1 MNNSLFKYFIRGC
14 YVCLLFLSIRTYAQ
28 TSKKILLTESINVS
42 GYQFFSEIE
51 SKCNCKL
58 YFEDKDIDSLNISIK
73 AGTYSVKEALQIT
86 IKTKGLQFAIDDFDN
101 VFISKKFQLQTELAD
116 HYFDKKNDSIYT
128 NQNISTPTLSKAD
141 KGHLNISIEQKLFV
155 IGNKANENDKS
166 ETVLAG
172 YVRDRKNGEA
182 ISGATVYVDNSNQKI
197 ITDQFGY
204 YALRLPRGRHTLHVI
219 SMGMKDTKREL
230 QLFSE
235 GKLSV
240 EMDEYIASL
249 KAVTVS
255 TERKSNL
262 RGTQMGL
269 DKVSI
274 KTIKQLPSVLGEADV
289 LRVVLTLPG
298 VTSVGEASTG
308 FNVRGG
314 AADQNLILL
323 NDATIYNPSH
333 LFGFFSAFNADV
345 VKNVELYK
353 SAIPEK
359 FGGRLSSVLDVS
371 TRDGNSKKIS
381 GSGGIGLLT
390 SRLTLEGPI
399 KNDKTSFIVSGR
411 TTYSNWIL
419 QQVPDDLYK
428 NSKASFYDLNLQI
441 THQFN
446 AKNSLYVTGYLSH
459 DDFRLNMDTSF
470 QYGNTNLILKWK
482 HIINNR
488 FFSVLSAGS
497 DNYGYNISTT
507 EVPLN
512 AFKLSF
518 NINQSHLKYEF
529 NYNPSIKHSFNFG
542 LNTVYYKLNPG
553 TFEPNSPNSLVK
565 YDKVQK
571 EQALESALYF
581 GDNIKVNNDLTVS
594 LGLRYSIFNYLG
606 AHLQYQ
612 YAPGLPKQEN
622 TIIDSTQYGAGK
634 NIKTYQGPEFR
645 LSMRYSIKEN
655 ASLKLSFNSLRQYI
669 HTLSNT
675 TAISPT
681 DIWKLS
687 DPNIAPQQGYQASIG
702 YYKNL
707 LGNQIE
713 LSFEVYY
720 KWMQH
725 YLDYKSGATLIMNKH
740 VETELINTNGEAY
753 GAEFMIKKTVGN
765 LNGWLSYTYSRTF
778 LKMND
783 PNAEES
789 INHGEKY
796 SASYDKPHNIN
807 LIGNYKFSHRLSL
820 SMNGVYSTGRPITL
834 PIAVFYQAGAQ
845 RVLYSERNQYRI
857 PDYIRA
863 DVSINLEGNHKIKKL
878 AHSSWSMGIYNVFA
892 RQNPYSVYFIQENG
906 IIKGYQLSIFA
917 TAIPFITYNFKF

>member
-1 MNNSLFKYFIRGC
+1 MNNRAIEYGIRSFGLM
-14 YVCLLFLSIRTYAQ
+14 LLFVSLHTYAQ
-28 TSKKILLTESINVS
+28 TNQKIALKEYKEVAARVFIDEL
-42 GYQFFSEIE
+42 E
-51 SKCNCKL
+51 SKFTCTF
-58 YFEDKDIDSLNISIK
+58 YFEIKELDSLVFSISE
-73 AGTYSVKEALQIT
+73 GVYSLKEVLQKT
-86 IKTKGLQFAIDDFDN
+86 LNTKGLQFAIDESNN
-101 VFISKKFQLQTELAD
+101 VFISKKYQLQTDLAER
-116 HYFDKKNDSIYT
+116 YFEK
-128 NQNISTPTLSKAD
+128 QVVVANIEKQTSLPELSKIE
-141 KGHLNISIEQKLFV
+141 KGRLNISIEQKLFE
-155 IGNKANENDKS
+155 IGNKAGANDKS
-166 ETVLAG
+166 DAVLVG
-172 YVRDRKNGEA
+172 YVRDQKNGEA
-182 ISGATVYVDNSNQKI
+182 ISGATVFVDNSNVKI

-204 YALRLPRGRHTLHVI
+204 YALRLPRGRHTLHVS

-230 QLFSE
+230 LLFGE
-235 GKLSV
+235 GNLSV

-274 KTIKQLPSVLGEADV
+274 KTIKQLPSVLGESDV

-359 FGGRLSSVLDVS
+359 YGGRLSSVLDVT

-399 KNDKTSFIVSGR
+399 NNEKTSFILSGR

-419 QQVPDDLYK
+419 QQIPDEAYK

-441 THQFN
+441 THQFD
-446 AKNSLYVTGYLSH
+446 AKNSLFITGYLSH
-459 DDFRLNMDTSF
+459 DDFRLNKDTTY
-470 QYGNTNLILKWK
+470 QYGNKNLIAKWK
-482 HIINNR
+482 HIFNNR
-488 FFSVLSAGS
+488 FFSLLSVGI
-497 DNYGYNISTT
+497 DKYGYNISSSQ
-507 EVPLN
+507 VPLN

-518 NINQSHLKYEF
+518 NINQSHLKYDF
-529 NYNPSIKHSFNFG
+529 NYNPSNKHSFNFG
-542 LNTVYYKLNPG
+542 LNLVHYQLDPG
-553 TFEPNSPNSLVK
+553 TLEPNSQSSLVK
-565 YDKVQK
+565 TDKVQK

-581 GDNIKVNNDLTVS
+581 GDNIKINNDLTLS
-594 LGLRYSIFNYLG
+594 LGMRYTLFNYLG
-606 AHLQYQ
+606 EHLQYQ
-612 YAPGLPKQEN
+612 YATGLPKQEN
-622 TIIDSTQYGAGK
+622 TIVDSIHYGAGK

-645 LSMRYSIKEN
+645 LSMRYSLKED
-655 ASLKLSFNSLRQYI
+655 ASLKFSFNSLRQYI

-687 DPNIAPQQGYQASIG
+687 DPNIAPQQGYQASLG

-707 LGNQIE
+707 LGNQVEI
-713 LSFEVYY
+713 SFEIYY

-740 VETELINTNGEAY
+740 IETELINTNGEAY

-765 LNGWLSYTYSRTF
+765 LSGWVSYTYSRTF
-778 LKMND
+778 LKMDD
-783 PNAEES
+783 PLAGET
-789 INHGEKY
+789 INHGERY

-807 LIGNYKFSHRLSL
+807 LIGNYQFSHRLSL
-820 SMNGVYSTGRPITL
+820 SLNGVYSTGRPITL

-845 RVLYSERNQYRI
+845 RVLYSDRNQYRI

-863 DVSINLEGNHKIKKL
+863 DVSINLEGSHKIKKL

-906 IIKGYQLSIFA
+906 LVKGYQLSIFA

>member
-1 MNNSLFKYFIRGC
+1 MSKQIFLYYLSSCFFVLLSLNAN
-14 YVCLLFLSIRTYAQ
+14 AQ
-28 TSKKILLTESINVS
+28 TKEKIPLKEYNHVS
-42 GYQFFSEIE
+42 AKQFIDELSLKFD
-51 SKCNCKL
+51 CKI
-58 YFEDKDIDSLNISIK
+58 YFEIKDIDTLNISL
-73 AGTYSVKEALQIT
+73 KEGAYLLVEVLQKT
-86 IKTKGLQFAIDDFDN
+86 IQSNGLQFAIDGIGN
-101 VFISKKFQLQTELAD
+101 VFISKKFQLQTELATN
-116 HYFDKKNDSIYT
+116 FFNKNLDSPKSDGKIT
-128 NQNISTPTLSKAD
+128 VPVLSNVE
-141 KGHLNISIEQKLFV
+141 KGQLNVSIEQKLFE
-155 IGNKANENDKS
+155 IGSKASMNDKS

-172 YVRDRKNGEA
+172 YVRDYKNGEA
-182 ISGATVYVDNSNQKI
+182 ISGAIVFVENSNIKI

-204 YALRLPRGRHTLHVI
+204 YTLRLPRGRHTLLVS

-230 QLFSE
+230 QLYSE
-235 GKLSV
+235 GKLNI
-240 EMDEYIASL
+240 EMNEYIASL
-249 KAVTVS
+249 KAVTVVND
-255 TERKSNL
+255 RRSNL

-274 KTIKQLPSVLGEADV
+274 KTIKQLPSVLGESDV

-345 VKNVELYK
+345 VKSVELYK

-359 FGGRLSSVLDVS
+359 YGGRLSSVLEVN
-371 TRDGNSKKIS
+371 TRDGNSKKLS
-381 GSGGIGLLT
+381 GSGGVGLLT

-399 KNDKTSFIVSGR
+399 KKDKTSFIVSGR

-419 QQVPDDLYK
+419 NQIPDESYK

-446 AKNSLYVTGYLSH
+446 SKNSLYITGYLSH
-459 DDFRLNMDTSF
+459 DDFRLNKDTTF
-470 QYGNTNLILKWK
+470 QYGNKNLIVKWK
-482 HIINNR
+482 HIFNNR
-488 FFSVLSAGS
+488 FHSVLSAGT
-497 DNYGYNISTT
+497 DNYGYNISST

-518 NINQSHLKYEF
+518 KIRQSHLKYDF
-529 NYNPSIKHSFNFG
+529 NYNPSNKHSINFG
-542 LNTVYYKLNPG
+542 LNTLLYKVDPG
-553 TFEPNSPNSLVK
+553 VFEPNSPISLVT
-565 YDKVQK
+565 YNKVQK
-571 EQALESALYF
+571 EQALESAFYF
-581 GDNIKVNNDLTVS
+581 GDNIKVNNDFTIN
-594 LGLRYSIFNYLG
+594 LGLRYSLFNYLG

-612 YAPGLPKQEN
+612 YAPGVPKQEN
-622 TIIDSTQYGAGK
+622 SIIDSIQYGAGK
-634 NIKTYQGPEFR
+634 NIKTYHGPEFR
-645 LSMRYSIKEN
+645 FSMRYSLKEN
-655 ASLKLSFNSLRQYI
+655 ASLKFSFNSLKQYI

-687 DPNIAPQQGYQASIG
+687 DPNITPQQGYQASIG

-707 LGNQIE
+707 KGNKIE

-725 YLDYKSGATLIMNKH
+725 YLDFKSGANLIMNKH
-740 VETELINTNGEAY
+740 IETELINTNGVAY

-778 LKMND
+778 LQMND
-783 PNAEES
+783 PLAQET
-789 INHGEKY
+789 INNGDKY
-796 SASYDKPHNIN
+796 PASYDKPHNIN
-807 LIGNYKFSHRLSL
+807 LIGNYQFSHRLSL
-820 SMNGVYSTGRPITL
+820 SLNGVYSTGRPITL

-845 RVLYSERNQYRI
+845 RVLYSNRNEFRI

-863 DVSINLEGNHKIKKL
+863 DVSVNLEGNHKIKKL

-906 IIKGYQLSIFA
+906 LIKGYQLSVFA

>member
-1 MNNSLFKYFIRGC
+1 MSKRTITYCILCFLF
-14 YVCLLFLSIRTYAQ
+14 VLLSFNAIAQ
-28 TSKKILLTESINVS
+28 TKEKQPLKDYNQVSAKIFIGDIALK
-42 GYQFFSEIE
+42 FD
-51 SKCNCKL
+51 CKI
-58 YFEDKDIDSLNISIK
+58 YFEIKEIDSLNISLK
-73 AGTYSVKEALQIT
+73 EGSYSLFEVLQMT
-86 IKTKGLQFAIDDFDN
+86 IQSNGSQFAIDGIGN
-101 VFISKKFQLQTELAD
+101 VFISKKFQLQTELATNFFNK
-116 HYFDKKNDSIYT
+116 YLDSAKSDVKIT
-128 NQNISTPTLSKAD
+128 VPVLSNVE
-141 KGHLNISIEQKLFV
+141 KGQINVSIEQKLFEV
-155 IGNKANENDKS
+155 GNKASMNDKS
-166 ETVLAG
+166 ETVLTG
-172 YVRDRKNGEA
+172 YVRDYKNGEA
-182 ISGATVYVDNSNQKI
+182 ISGASVFVENSNVKI

-204 YALRLPRGRHTLHVI
+204 YTLRLPRGRHTLYVS

-230 QLFSE
+230 QLYSE
-235 GKLSV
+235 GKLSI
-240 EMDEYIASL
+240 EMNEYIASL

-255 TERKSNL
+255 NDRRSNL

-274 KTIKQLPSVLGEADV
+274 KTIKQLPSVLGESDV

-345 VKNVELYK
+345 VKSVELYK

-359 FGGRLSSVLDVS
+359 YGGRLSSVLEVS
-371 TRDGNSKKIS
+371 TRDGNSKKLS

-399 KNDKTSFIVSGR
+399 KKDKTSFIVSGR

-419 QQVPDDLYK
+419 NQIPEESYK

-446 AKNSLYVTGYLSH
+446 AKNSLYITGYLSH
-459 DDFRLNMDTSF
+459 DDFRLNKDTTF
-470 QYGNTNLILKWK
+470 QYGNKNLIIKWK
-482 HIINNR
+482 HIVNNR
-488 FFSVLSAGS
+488 FYSVLSVGT
-497 DNYGYNISTT
+497 DNYGYNISST

-518 NINQSHLKYEF
+518 NISQSHLKYDF
-529 NYNPSIKHSFNFG
+529 NYSPSNKHSISFG
-542 LNTVYYKLNPG
+542 LNTLHYKLDPG
-553 TFEPNSPNSLVK
+553 VFEPNSQISLVK
-565 YDKVQK
+565 YNKVQK
-571 EQALESALYF
+571 EQALESAIYF
-581 GDNIKVNNDLTVS
+581 GDNIKVNNDFTIN

-606 AHLQYQ
+606 EHLQYQ
-612 YAPGLPKQEN
+612 YVPGIPKQEN
-622 TIIDSTQYGAGK
+622 TIIDSIQYGAAK
-634 NIKTYQGPEFR
+634 NIKTYHGPEIRF
-645 LSMRYSIKEN
+645 SMRYSLKEN
-655 ASLKLSFNSLRQYI
+655 TSLKFSFNTLRQYI

-707 LGNQIE
+707 KGNKIE

-725 YLDYKSGATLIMNKH
+725 YLDFKSGANLIMNKH
-740 VETELINTNGEAY
+740 IETELINTNGVAY

-783 PNAEES
+783 PLAQES
-789 INHGEKY
+789 INNGEKY
-796 SASYDKPHNIN
+796 PTNYDKPHNIN
-807 LIGNYKFSHRLSL
+807 LIGNYQFSHRFSLSL
-820 SMNGVYSTGRPITL
+820 NGVYSTGRPITL

-845 RVLYSERNQYRI
+845 RVLYSNRNQYRI

-863 DVSINLEGNHKIKKL
+863 DISINLEGNHKIKKL

-892 RQNPYSVYFIQENG
+892 RQNPYSVYFTQENG
-906 IIKGYQLSIFA
+906 LIKGYQLSIFA

>member
-1 MNNSLFKYFIRGC
+1 MINHLLKYRKICFSILILFFTLHTHAQNNRRVTFKEYKE
-14 YVCLLFLSIRTYAQ
+14 VKAN
-28 TSKKILLTESINVS
+28 ILITDLETT
-42 GYQFFSEIE
+42 F
-51 SKCNCKL
+51 NCKL
-58 YFEDKDIDSLNISIK
+58 YYEPKELDSLDFSIME
-73 AGTYSVKEALQIT
+73 GVYTLKEFLQKT
-86 IKTKGLQFAIDDFDN
+86 IQAKGLQFAIDDFNN
-101 VFISKKFQLQTELAD
+101 VFVSKKYQLQTELAN
-116 HYFDKKNDSIYT
+116 HYFDKQI
-128 NQNISTPTLSKAD
+128 NISKTEKQLLSPEWSKKAE
-141 KGHLNISIEQKLFV
+141 GQINISIEQKLFEV
-155 IGNKANENDKS
+155 GNKLLANEKTDV
-166 ETVLAG
+166 VLVG
-172 YVRDRKNGEA
+172 YVRDHKSGEA
-182 ISGATVYVDNSNQKI
+182 ISGATVFVDNSNLKM

-204 YALRLPRGRHTLHVI
+204 YSLRLPRGRHTLHI
-219 SMGMKDTKREL
+219 SSMGMKETKREL
-230 QLFSE
+230 QLYSE
-235 GKLSV
+235 GNLSV
-240 EMDEYIASL
+240 EMEEFIASL

-255 TERKSNL
+255 SERKSNL

-274 KTIKQLPSVLGEADV
+274 KTIKQLPSVLGESDV

-359 FGGRLSSVLDVS
+359 YGGRLSSVLDVS
-371 TRDGNSKKIS
+371 TRDGNFKKIS

-399 KNDKTSFIVSGR
+399 HNEKTSFIISGR

-419 QQVPDDLYK
+419 QQIPDEAYK
-428 NSKASFYDLNLQI
+428 NSKASFYDLNLQL
-441 THQFN
+441 THHFD

-459 DDFRLNMDTSF
+459 DDFRLNKDTTY
-470 QYGNTNLILKWK
+470 QYGNKNLILKWK
-482 HIINNR
+482 HIFNNR
-488 FFSVLSAGS
+488 FFSVLSMGT
-497 DNYGYNISTT
+497 DNYGYNISSSQ
-507 EVPLN
+507 VPLN

-518 NINQSHLKYEF
+518 NIQQSHFKYDV
-529 NYNPSIKHSFNFG
+529 NYNPSNKHSFNFG
-542 LNTVYYKLNPG
+542 LTSMHYQLNPG
-553 TFEPNSPNSLVK
+553 TLEPNAQSSLVK
-565 YDKVQK
+565 SDRVQN

-581 GDNIKVNNDLTVS
+581 GDNIKLNDALTLS
-594 LGLRYSIFNYLG
+594 LGLRYTLYNYLG
-606 AHLQYQ
+606 EHLQYQ
-612 YAPGLPKQEN
+612 YIPGFPKQEN
-622 TIIDSTQYGAGK
+622 SIIDSIQYRAGK
-634 NIKTYQGPEFR
+634 NIKTYHGPEFR
-645 LSMRYSIKEN
+645 FSMRYSLKED
-655 ASLKLSFNSLRQYI
+655 ASLKISFNSLRQYI

-707 LGNQIE
+707 LGNQVE
-713 LSFEVYY
+713 LSFELYY

-725 YLDYKSGATLIMNKH
+725 YLDYKSGASLIMNKH
-740 VETELINTNGEAY
+740 IETELINTNGEAY
-753 GAEFMIKKTVGN
+753 GAEFMIKKATGK
-765 LNGWLSYTYSRTF
+765 LNGWISYTYSRTF
-778 LKMND
+778 LKMD
-783 PNAEES
+783 DQLAGES

-796 SASYDKPHNIN
+796 PASYDKPHNLN
-807 LIGNYKFSHRLSL
+807 LIGNYQFSHRLSL
-820 SMNGVYSTGRPITL
+820 SLNAVYSTGRPITL

-845 RVLYSERNQYRI
+845 RVLYSDRNQYRI

-878 AHSSWSMGIYNVFA
+878 AHSSWSMGIYNAFA

-906 IIKGYQLSIFA
+906 LIKGYQLSIFA

>member
-1 MNNSLFKYFIRGC
+1 MNNCAIKYRFLSCSI
-14 YVCLLFLSIRTYAQ
+14 LFLFLTINLHAQ
-28 TSKKILLTESINVS
+28 SNQKIALKEYKEVAAMQFITDVELKFGCQFYFEMQELDSLTISINE
-42 GYQFFSEIE
+42 GAY
-51 SKCNCKL
+51 
-58 YFEDKDIDSLNISIK
+58 SL
-73 AGTYSVKEALQIT
+73 KEVLLKT
-86 IKTKGLQFAIDDFDN
+86 FYTKGLQFAIDGHNNIFL
-101 VFISKKFQLQTELAD
+101 SKKFQIQTELAD
-116 HYFDKKNDSIYT
+116 RFFEKNIKNI
-128 NQNISTPTLSKAD
+128 NQEKQLTLPEISKTE
-141 KGHLNISIEQKLFV
+141 KGPLKVSIEQKLFEIGSKSNTNVKSNV
-155 IGNKANENDKS
+155 IL
-166 ETVLAG
+166 VG

-182 ISGATVYVDNSNQKI
+182 ISGATVFVDNSNTKVV
-197 ITDQFGY
+197 TDQFGY
-204 YALRLPRGRHTLHVI
+204 YALRLPIGRYTLRVS

-230 QLFSE
+230 QLYSE
-235 GKLSV
+235 GSFSV
-240 EMDEYIASL
+240 EMEEYIASL
-249 KAVTVS
+249 KAVVVS

-274 KTIKQLPSVLGEADV
+274 KTIKQLPSVLGESDV

-345 VKNVELYK
+345 IKNVELYK

-359 FGGRLSSVLDVS
+359 YGGRLSSVLDVS

-399 KNDKTSFIVSGR
+399 KNEQTSFIISGR

-419 QQVPDDLYK
+419 QQIPDEAYK
-428 NSKASFYDLNLQI
+428 NSKASFYDLNLQV
-441 THQFN
+441 THQFD
-446 AKNSLYVTGYLSH
+446 AKNSLFITGYLSN
-459 DDFRLNMDTSF
+459 DDFRLNKDTTY
-470 QYGNTNLILKWK
+470 QYGNKNLIAKWK
-482 HIINNR
+482 HIFNNH
-488 FFSVLSAGS
+488 FLSVLSVGT
-497 DNYGYNISTT
+497 DKYGYHISST

-518 NINQSHLKYEF
+518 NISQSHLKYDF
-529 NYNPSIKHSFNFG
+529 NYNPSNKHSFNFG
-542 LNTVYYKLNPG
+542 LNAVHYQLEPG
-553 TFEPNSPNSLVK
+553 TLEPNTQSSLVK
-565 YDKVQK
+565 FDKVQK
-571 EQALESALYF
+571 EQALESAIYF
-581 GDNIKVNNDLTVS
+581 GDNIKVNNNLTVN
-594 LGLRYSIFNYLG
+594 LGLRYTVFNYLG
-606 AHLQYQ
+606 AHMQYQ
-612 YAPGLPKQEN
+612 YLPGQPKQEN
-622 TIIDSTQYGAGK
+622 SIIDSIQFSAGK
-634 NIKTYQGPEFR
+634 NIKTYHGPEFR
-645 LSMRYSIKEN
+645 FSMRYSLKED

-687 DPNIAPQQGYQASIG
+687 DPNIAPQQGYQASLG

-707 LGNQIE
+707 LGNQVE
-713 LSFEVYY
+713 LSFEIYY

-725 YLDYKSGATLIMNKH
+725 YLDYKSGASLIMNKH
-740 VETELINTNGEAY
+740 IETELINTKGEAY
-753 GAEFMIKKTVGN
+753 GAEFMIKKSVGN
-765 LNGWLSYTYSRTF
+765 LNGWISYTYSRTF
-778 LKMND
+778 LKMDD
-783 PNAEES
+783 PLAGES

-796 SASYDKPHNIN
+796 PASYDKPHNIN
-807 LIGNYKFSHRLSL
+807 LIGNYQFSHRLSL
-820 SMNGVYSTGRPITL
+820 SLNGVYSTGRPITL
-834 PIAVFYQAGAQ
+834 PIAVFYQSGAQ
-845 RVLYSERNQYRI
+845 RVLYSDRNQYRI

-863 DVSINLEGNHKIKKL
+863 DVSVNLEGNHKIKKL

-892 RQNPYSVYFIQENG
+892 RQNPYSVYFVQENG
-906 IIKGYQLSIFA
+906 LVKGYQLSIFA

>member
-1 MNNSLFKYFIRGC
+1 MSKRVIKYYITCFLVVLLSLNS
-14 YVCLLFLSIRTYAQ
+14 YAQ
-28 TSKKILLTESINVS
+28 TKEKLTLKGYHEVSAKQFIDDIALKFECKI
-42 GYQFFSEIE
+42 
-51 SKCNCKL
+51 
-58 YFEDKDIDSLNISIK
+58 YFEIKEIDSLNISLK
-73 AGTYSVKEALQIT
+73 EGTYSLSEVLQMT
-86 IKTKGLQFAIDDFDN
+86 IKAIGLQFAMDGFGN
-101 VFISKKFQLQTELAD
+101 VFISKKFQLQTELAA
-116 HYFDKKNDSIYT
+116 HYFDKQMDSSYADR
-128 NQNISTPTLSKAD
+128 NISLPVLSKSE
-141 KGHLNISIEQKLFV
+141 KGQLNVSIEQKLFEV
-155 IGNKANENDKS
+155 GNKASMNDKS

-172 YVRDRKNGEA
+172 YVRDYKNGEA
-182 ISGATVYVDNSNQKI
+182 ISGATVYVDNSNVKI

-204 YALRLPRGRHTLHVI
+204 YTLRLPRGRHTLHVS

-230 QLFSE
+230 QLYSE
-235 GKLSV
+235 GKLSI
-240 EMDEYIASL
+240 EMNEYIASL

-274 KTIKQLPSVLGEADV
+274 KSIKQVPSVLGESDV

-345 VKNVELYK
+345 VKSVELYK

-359 FGGRLSSVLDVS
+359 YGGRLSSVLEVS
-371 TRDGNSKKIS
+371 TRDGNSKKLS

-399 KNDKTSFIVSGR
+399 NNDKTSFIVSGR

-419 QQVPDDLYK
+419 NQIPDESYK
-428 NSKASFYDLNLQI
+428 NSKASFYDMNLQI

-459 DDFRLNMDTSF
+459 DDFRLNKDTTF
-470 QYGNTNLILKWK
+470 QYGNKNLIIKWK
-482 HIINNR
+482 HIVNNR
-488 FFSVLSAGS
+488 FFSVLSAGT
-497 DNYGYNISTT
+497 DNYGYNISSTQ
-507 EVPLN
+507 VPLN

-518 NINQSHLKYEF
+518 NISQSHFKYDF
-529 NYNPSIKHSFNFG
+529 NYNPSNKHSINFG
-542 LNTVYYKLNPG
+542 LNAVHYKLDPG
-553 TFEPNSPNSLVK
+553 TFEPNSQVSLVK

-571 EQALESALYF
+571 EQALESAFYF
-581 GDNIKVNNDLTVS
+581 GDNIKVNNDLTLS
-594 LGLRYSIFNYLG
+594 LGLRYSVFNYLG

-622 TIIDSTQYGAGK
+622 TIIDSVHYGAGK
-634 NIKTYQGPEFR
+634 NIKTYHGPEFR
-645 LSMRYSIKEN
+645 FSMRYSLKED
-655 ASLKLSFNSLRQYI
+655 ASLKFSFNSLRQYI

-687 DPNIAPQQGYQASIG
+687 DPNIAPQQGYQASMG

-707 LGNQIE
+707 MGNKIE

-740 VETELINTNGEAY
+740 IETELINTNGEAY

-783 PNAEES
+783 PIAQES

-796 SASYDKPHNIN
+796 PASYDKPHNIN
-807 LIGNYKFSHRLSL
+807 LIGNYQFSHRLSL
-820 SMNGVYSTGRPITL
+820 SLNGVYSTGRPITL

-845 RVLYSERNQYRI
+845 RVLYSDRNQFRI

-863 DVSINLEGNHKIKKL
+863 DVSVNLEGNHKIKKL

-906 IIKGYQLSIFA
+906 LVKGYQLSIFA

>member
-1 MNNSLFKYFIRGC
+1 MSKRTITYCILCCLF
-14 YVCLLFLSIRTYAQ
+14 VLLSFNAIAQ
-28 TSKKILLTESINVS
+28 TKEKQPLKEYNQVSAKNFIGDIALKFDCKI
-42 GYQFFSEIE
+42 
-51 SKCNCKL
+51 
-58 YFEDKDIDSLNISIK
+58 YFEIKEIDSLNISLK
-73 AGTYSVKEALQIT
+73 EGSYSLFEVLQMT
-86 IKTKGLQFAIDDFDN
+86 IQSNGLQFAIDGIGN
-101 VFISKKFQLQTELAD
+101 VFISKKFQLQTELATNFFNK
-116 HYFDKKNDSIYT
+116 YLDSAKSDVKIT
-128 NQNISTPTLSKAD
+128 VPVLSNVE
-141 KGHLNISIEQKLFV
+141 KGQINVSIEQKLFEV
-155 IGNKANENDKS
+155 GNKASMNDKS
-166 ETVLAG
+166 ETVLTG
-172 YVRDRKNGEA
+172 YVRDYKNGEA
-182 ISGATVYVDNSNQKI
+182 ISGASVFVDKSNVKI

-204 YALRLPRGRHTLHVI
+204 YTLRLPRGRHTLYVS

-230 QLFSE
+230 QLYSE
-235 GKLSV
+235 GKLSI
-240 EMDEYIASL
+240 EMNEYIASL

-255 TERKSNL
+255 NDRRSNL

-274 KTIKQLPSVLGEADV
+274 KTIKQLPSVLGESDV

-345 VKNVELYK
+345 VKSVELYK

-359 FGGRLSSVLDVS
+359 YGGRLSSVLEVS
-371 TRDGNSKKIS
+371 TRDGNNKKLS

-399 KNDKTSFIVSGR
+399 TKDKTSFIVSGR

-419 QQVPDDLYK
+419 NQIPEESYK

-446 AKNSLYVTGYLSH
+446 AKNSLYITGYLSH
-459 DDFRLNMDTSF
+459 DDFRLNKDTTF
-470 QYGNTNLILKWK
+470 QYGNKNLIVKWK
-482 HIINNR
+482 HIVNNR
-488 FFSVLSAGS
+488 FYSVLSVGT
-497 DNYGYNISTT
+497 DNYGYKISST

-518 NINQSHLKYEF
+518 KISQTHLKYDF
-529 NYNPSIKHSFNFG
+529 NYSPSNKHSISFG
-542 LNTVYYKLNPG
+542 LNTLHYKLDPG
-553 TFEPNSPNSLVK
+553 VFEPNATISLVK
-565 YDKVQK
+565 YNKVQK
-571 EQALESALYF
+571 EQALESAIYF
-581 GDNIKVNNDLTVS
+581 GDNIKLNNDLTIN

-606 AHLQYQ
+606 EHLQYQ
-612 YAPGLPKQEN
+612 YAPGIPKQEN
-622 TIIDSTQYGAGK
+622 TIIDSIQYGAGK
-634 NIKTYQGPEFR
+634 NIKTYHGPEIRF
-645 LSMRYSIKEN
+645 SMRYSLKEN
-655 ASLKLSFNSLRQYI
+655 ASLKFSFNTLRQYI

-707 LGNQIE
+707 KGNKIE

-725 YLDYKSGATLIMNKH
+725 YLDFKSGANLIMNKH
-740 VETELINTNGEAY
+740 IETELINTNGVAY

-783 PNAEES
+783 PLAQES
-789 INHGEKY
+789 INNGEKY
-796 SASYDKPHNIN
+796 PANYDKPHNIN
-807 LIGNYKFSHRLSL
+807 LIGNYQFSHRFSLSL
-820 SMNGVYSTGRPITL
+820 NGIYSTGRPITL

-845 RVLYSERNQYRI
+845 RVLYSNRNQYRI

-892 RQNPYSVYFIQENG
+892 RQNPYSVYFTQENG
-906 IIKGYQLSIFA
+906 LIKGYQLSIFA